1 MIKFF
6 RKIRYDLM
14 EKNKTGKYLKYAI
27 GEIVLVVIGILI
39 ALQLNILN
47 EESKIDTIRKG
58 YYNQLLADFEKDK
71 NYIEEMNLYLDSN
84 MLKLK
89 EYKKIFEQPNIPT
102 IQIIQSMDNLSWV
115 VDIIRFQSNTMKTLQ
130 NTGDIKLLAVNVRN
144 KMLEYNRLQERV
156 IDASKGNNQSY
167 IDAYNFTATRYTG
180 SSNFLERIIN
190 QPNLFEYVFK
200 EDRKI
205 QIILGYEAAHLQKEL
220 SELNTLNLFKKML
233 IDIDEISKLINKEL
247 EE

>member
-1 MIKFF
+1 VQGRYHRGTHPMIKFF

-71 NYIEEMNLYLDSN
+71 NYIEEMNLLLDSN

-102 IQIIQSMDNLSWV
+102 IQIIQSMDNLSWSAR
-115 VDIIRFQSNTMKTLQ
+115 IIRFQSNTMKTLQ
-130 NTGDIKLLAVNVRN
+130 NTGDIKLLPVNVRN
-144 KMLEYNRLQERV
+144 KMLEYNRLQER
-156 IDASKGNNQSY
+156 
-167 IDAYNFTATRYTG
+167 
-180 SSNFLERIIN
+180 
-190 QPNLFEYVFK
+190 
-200 EDRKI
+200 
-205 QIILGYEAAHLQKEL
+205 
-220 SELNTLNLFKKML
+220 
-233 IDIDEISKLINKEL
+233 
-247 EE
+247 